1 MFDHIIQISL
11 RQRLF
16 VLAVSLMLLVYG
28 GWLVTRMPV
37 DVFPDLNRPT
47 VTIMTEAPGLA
58 PEEVEAL
65 VTVRLENAVNGIPGV
80 NRVRTT
86 SGVGLSIVYVEF
98 EWGGEIYRNRQM
110 VAEKLATV
118 AESLPRNV
126 VPAMGPV
133 SSIMGEIM
141 LIGLS
146 GRDTAISPMDLRS
159 LADWTLR
166 PQLMSIPGVAQ
177 VIPIGGEVKQYQV
190 LVSPARL
197 QAAGVG
203 FEEVEKALDGFAKNT
218 TGGFLDQRGQEFLI
232 RNIGQTTDPD
242 DLKRTVVAQRKDTV
256 ITLEQ
261 VADVR
266 IGAGVKRGDAGI
278 DGQAAVILAVQKQ
291 PGANTVTL
299 TGQIE
304 SLLAELQHTLPS
316 GVQAD
321 RILFKQADF
330 IARAVANVTEALRDG
345 SLLVMIVLFLFLM
358 NLSTTLISL
367 TAIPLSLMVTA
378 IVFHAFGLSINTMTL
393 GGLAVAIGELVDDAV
408 VDVENIF
415 RRLRENAALPQPR
428 PVIDVVRSASSEVRN
443 AIVYAT
449 LIVVLVFI
457 PLFALGGIEGRLFTP
472 LGVAYIVSILGSLL
486 VSLTLTP
493 VLCFHLL
500 PRIKAM
506 RHGDSWLV
514 RRLKAGD
521 RRLLAWSF
529 AHPRPVIGLTLA
541 LVVMAAATVP
551 WLGRAFLPAFNEG
564 TVTVT
569 LILPPGSA
577 LSESIRLGTL
587 AELQLKGVPEVL
599 STGRRTGRA
608 ELDEHAEGVHFTEI
622 DVDLKPSARRREAI
636 LADLRRALL
645 VIPGAAINVGQPISH
660 RLDHLLS
667 GVRAEIA
674 IKIFGD
680 DLEMLRAKAEE
691 VRQRI
696 AAVPGLADLQIEKQV
711 LIPQVRIRFD
721 RGEALKYGL
730 SLNQLSDTLQAALQ
744 GKVVSRIL
752 DSERSHD
759 VVVRLAEEWRTE
771 SAEFGAIL
779 IDTPKG
785 KIPLQLVAQV
795 EETKGP
801 NLINRDNMRRR
812 IVVLANTQGR
822 DVGAVVADVQQRLGT
837 LTLPAGYHLSYEG
850 QFRSQQE
857 ATRKIALL
865 AMFSL
870 AAIFLVLFSHF
881 RSIALSLVIMANI
894 PMAMVGS
901 VAALWLSGQP
911 LSVASLVGFITLTGI
926 AARNGILKISHY
938 LHLVGREG
946 EPFGREMIVRGS
958 LERLTPVLMTALVTA
973 LALVPLMLDAD
984 AAGKEILHP
993 VAVVI
998 FGGVVSST
1006 LLDTLVTPVVVLLI
1020 GEKAM
1025 MHSLR
1030 AHDKEGAALGTNNS
1044 RKENKSDV

>member
-1 MFDHIIQISL
+1 MAMFDHIIHMAL

-16 VLAVSLMLLVYG
+16 VLAASLMLLIYG
-28 GWLVTRMPV
+28 GWLATRMPV

-58 PEEVEAL
+58 PEEVESL

-86 SGVGLSIVYVEF
+86 SGVGLSIIYVEF
-98 EWGGEIYRNRQM
+98 EWGGDVYRNRQM

-126 VPAMGPV
+126 IPAMGPV

-146 GRDTAISPMDLRS
+146 GRNAVISPMELRT

-177 VIPIGGEVKQYQV
+177 VIPIGGEVQQYQV

-203 FEEVEKALDGFAKNT
+203 FEEIEKALDGFARNT

-232 RNIGQTTDPD
+232 RNIGQTMDPE
-242 DLKRTVVAQRKDTV
+242 DLKHTVVAQRKETV

-261 VADVR
+261 VAEVR

-278 DGQAAVILAVQKQ
+278 DGQAGVILAVQKQ

-299 TGQIE
+299 TRRIE
-304 SLLAELQHTLPS
+304 SLLIELQRTLPV

-330 IARAVANVTEALRDG
+330 IERAVANVTEALRDG
-345 SLLVMIVLFLFLM
+345 SLLVMVVLFLFLM

-367 TAIPLSLMVTA
+367 TAIPLSLVVTA

-428 PVIDVVRSASSEVRN
+428 PVIEVVRSASSEVRN
-443 AIVYAT
+443 SIVYAT
-449 LIVVLVFI
+449 LIVVLVFL
-457 PLFALGGIEGRLFTP
+457 PLFALSGIEGRLFSP
-472 LGVAYIVSILGSLL
+472 LGMAYIVSILGSLL
-486 VSLTLTP
+486 VSLTVTP
-493 VLCFHLL
+493 VLCFYLL

-506 RHGDSWLV
+506 GHGDSWLV
-514 RRLKAGD
+514 RQLKAGD
-521 RRLLAWSF
+521 RRLLEWSF
-529 AHPRPVIGLTLA
+529 FHPRPVIGLAVA
-541 LVVMAAATVP
+541 LVVLAAATVP
-551 WLGRAFLPAFNEG
+551 WLGRAFLPSFNEG

-577 LSESIRLGTL
+577 LSESNRLGTL
-587 AELQLKGVPEVL
+587 AENQLKSVPEVL

-622 DVDLKPSARRREAI
+622 DVDLKPSERRREAI
-636 LADLRRALL
+636 LKDLRRVLA

-680 DLEMLRAKAEE
+680 DLEILRGKAEE

-696 AAVPGLADLQIEKQV
+696 ADVIGLADLQIEKQV

-721 RGEALKYGL
+721 RGEALKYGI
-730 SLNQLSDTLQAALQ
+730 SLNQLSETLQAALQ
-744 GKVVSRIL
+744 GKVISQIL
-752 DSERSHD
+752 DGQRTFD
-759 VVVRLAEEWRTE
+759 VVVRLAEEWRAE
-771 SAEFGAIL
+771 SADFGDIL
-779 IDTPKG
+779 IDTPRG
-785 KIPLQLVAQV
+785 KIPLKLVARV
-795 EETKGP
+795 EETQGP

-822 DVGAVVADVQQRLGT
+822 DVGAVVEEVQKQLET
-837 LTLPAGYHLSYEG
+837 LTLPAGYHFAYEG

-857 ATRKIALL
+857 ATRLISLLALL
-865 AMFSL
+865 SL
-870 AAIFLVLFSHF
+870 AAIFLVLYSHF
-881 RSIALSLVIMANI
+881 RSMALFLVIMANI

-938 LHLVGREG
+938 LHLIGQEG

-958 LERLTPVLMTALVTA
+958 LERLTPVLMTALVAA
-973 LALVPLMLDAD
+973 LALIPLMLDAD

-998 FGGVVSST
+998 FGGLISST

-1025 MHSLR
+1025 ARSLR
-1030 AHDKEGAALGTNNS
+1030 AHGQEEAMP
-1044 RKENKSDV
+1044 

>member
-1 MFDHIIQISL
+1 MFDHIIRFSL

-16 VLAVSLMLLVYG
+16 VIVASLMLLIYG
-28 GWLVTRMPV
+28 GWLVTRLPV

-47 VTIMTEAPGLA
+47 VTIMAEAPGLA
-58 PEEVEAL
+58 PEEVESL

-86 SGVGLSIVYVEF
+86 SGVGLAIVYVEF
-98 EWGGEIYRNRQM
+98 EWGGDIYRNRQM

-118 AESLPRNV
+118 AESLPRDV
-126 VPAMGPV
+126 VPTMGPV

-146 GRDTAISPMDLRS
+146 AGSSAVSPMELRT

-177 VIPIGGEVKQYQV
+177 VVPIGGEVRQYQV
-190 LVSPARL
+190 LVSPSRL

-203 FEEVEKALDGFAKNT
+203 FEEIERALDGFARNT
-218 TGGFLDQRGQEFLI
+218 TGGFLEQRGQEFLI
-232 RNIGQTTDPD
+232 RNIGQTSDPD
-242 DLKRTVVAQRKDTV
+242 DLKRTVVAQRKETV

-261 VADVR
+261 VAEVR
-266 IGAGVKRGDAGI
+266 IGSGVKRGDASI
-278 DGQAAVILAVQKQ
+278 DGQAGVIMAVQKQ
-291 PGANTVTL
+291 PGANTITL
-299 TGQIE
+299 THRIE
-304 SLLAELQHTLPS
+304 RLLTDLQRTLPE

-330 IARAVANVTEALRDG
+330 IERAVANVTEALRDG
-345 SLLVMIVLFLFLM
+345 SLLVMVVLFLFLM
-358 NLSTTLISL
+358 NLSTTFISL
-367 TAIPLSLMVTA
+367 TAIPLSLVVTA
-378 IVFHAFGLSINTMTL
+378 LVFHGFGLSINTMTL

-408 VDVENIF
+408 VGVENVL
-415 RRLRENAALPQPR
+415 RRMRENAAHPQPR
-428 PVIDVVRSASSEVRN
+428 PVLDVVRAASGEVRN
-443 AIVYAT
+443 SIVYAT
-449 LIVVLVFI
+449 MIVVLVFI
-457 PLFALGGIEGRLFTP
+457 PLFALSGIEGRLFSP
-472 LGVAYIVSILGSLL
+472 LGVAYIVSILASLL

-493 VLCFHLL
+493 VLCLYLL
-500 PRIKAM
+500 PRARAM
-506 RHGDSWLV
+506 GHGDSWLV

-521 RRLLAWSF
+521 RRLLEWSF
-529 AHPRPVIGLTLA
+529 DHPRPVIGLA
-541 LVVMAAATVP
+541 VVLVVIAALSVP

-564 TVTVT
+564 TVTIT

-577 LSESIRLGTL
+577 LSESNRLGKL
-587 AELQLKGVPEVL
+587 AEERLKGVPEVL

-608 ELDEHAEGVHFTEI
+608 ELDEHAEGVHFSEI
-622 DVDLKPSARRREAI
+622 DVDLGPSQRRREAI
-636 LADLRRALL
+636 LADLRRVLA

-680 DLEMLRAKAEE
+680 DLEILRGKAEE
-691 VRQRI
+691 VRRRI
-696 AAVPGLADLQIEKQV
+696 VAVPGLVDLQIEKQV

-721 RGEALKYGL
+721 RGEAVKYGL
-730 SLNQLSDTLQAALQ
+730 SLTQLSETLQAALQ

-752 DSERSHD
+752 DGQRTYD
-759 VVVRLAEEWRTE
+759 VVVRLAEEWRAE

-785 KIPLQLVAQV
+785 KIPLRLVAMV
-795 EETKGP
+795 EETRGP
-801 NLINRDNMRRR
+801 NLINRDDMRRR

-822 DVGAVVADVQQRLGT
+822 DVGAVVADVQQRLAA
-837 LTLPAGYHLSYEG
+837 LDLPAGYHIAYEG

-857 ATRKIALL
+857 ATRLISLLALL
-865 AMFSL
+865 SL
-870 AAIFLVLFSHF
+870 AGIFLVLYSHF
-881 RSIALSLVIMANI
+881 RSVALSLVIMANI
-894 PMAMVGS
+894 PMALVGS

-926 AARNGILKISHY
+926 AARNGILKVSHY
-938 LHLVGREG
+938 LHLVGQEG
-946 EPFGREMIVRGS
+946 EPFGREMIARGS
-958 LERLTPVLMTALVTA
+958 LERLTPVLMTALVAA
-973 LALVPLMLDAD
+973 LALVPLMVDAD

-998 FGGVVSST
+998 FGGLISST
-1006 LLDTLVTPVVVLLI
+1006 ILDTLITPVVVLVI
-1020 GEKAM
+1020 GRQAMTRHAEACEKNRGRPAP
-1025 MHSLR
+1025 SYFC
-1030 AHDKEGAALGTNNS
+1030 DN
-1044 RKENKSDV
+1044 